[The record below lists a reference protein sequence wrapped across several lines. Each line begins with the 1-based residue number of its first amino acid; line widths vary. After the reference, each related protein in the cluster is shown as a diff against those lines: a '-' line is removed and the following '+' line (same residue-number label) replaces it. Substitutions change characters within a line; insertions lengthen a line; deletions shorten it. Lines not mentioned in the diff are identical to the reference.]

1 MRKPYKKEFFTT
13 YNKAFKAYQKGN
25 WEAAKLGFVESLRLC
40 PKCNDMGYVMKED
53 IINTYMVSLSIDPKT
68 EVPMEK
74 LILLNAK
81 ENGVLEPVTE
91 RLL

>member
-1 MRKPYKKEFFTT
+1 MRKPFKQEFFTT
-13 YNKAFKAYQKGN
+13 YNKAFKAYQKGL
-25 WEAAKLGFVESLRLC
+25 WEAAKVGFVESLRLC

-53 IINTYMVSLSIDPKT
+53 IINTKLVSFSIDPNT
-68 EVPMEK
+68 TVQMEK
-74 LILLNAK
+74 LILVNAE